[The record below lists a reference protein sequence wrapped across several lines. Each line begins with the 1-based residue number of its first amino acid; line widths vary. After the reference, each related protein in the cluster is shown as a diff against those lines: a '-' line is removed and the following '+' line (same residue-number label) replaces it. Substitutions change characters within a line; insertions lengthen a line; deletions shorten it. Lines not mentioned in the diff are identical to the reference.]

1 MKAFLRFSL
10 PFLLLFLFVVP
21 SFAQPPTTKSAKPAE
36 KREAFK
42 QRLAQIKDERK
53 KVIVERVD
61 QRMVEMNK
69 RRTDQMLAFLNRLD
83 KILEKI
89 ELRKEK
95 AKASGKDVSSVETAI
110 NEAKTKIETAQTTVK
125 AQAEK
130 SYTIEI
136 TSETGL
142 KNSAGKT
149 ISSLQQDLRNTHKI
163 VIEAKQAVQKVM
175 SVLKVV
181 KGVDDAK

>member
-1 MKAFLRFSL
+1 MYQMKTFLRFSL

-21 SFAQPPTTKSAKPAE
+21 SLAQTSTTKSAKPAE

-42 QRLAQIKDERK
+42 QRLAQIKDARK
-53 KVIVERVD
+53 KSIVERVD

-89 ELRKEK
+89 ESRKEK
-95 AKASGKDVSSVETAI
+95 AETAI
-110 NEAKTKIETAQTTVK
+110 NEAKTKIETAQATVK

-149 ISSLQQDLRNTHKI
+149 ISSLQQDLRNTHKV
-163 VIEAKQAVQKVM
+163 VIEAKQAVQ
-175 SVLKVV
+175 
-181 KGVDDAK
+181 GANNAQ